1 MPALHAPAVKA
12 PSCQRTEELPHAQP
26 GLTNS
31 AVCCNAVHT
40 AALVAPV
47 RHGDPPTGG
56 NFDNR
61 RMGIGATLYL
71 PVEVAGA
78 LLFAGDGHAAMGDS
92 ELSGTGIETSLDG
105 KLK

>member
-1 MPALHAPAVKA
+1 MYA
-12 PSCQRTEELPHAQP
+12 
-26 GLTNS
+26 
-31 AVCCNAVHT
+31 
-40 AALVAPV
+40 
-47 RHGDPPTGG
+47 TGG

-71 PVEVAGA
+71 PVEVAGG

>member
-1 MPALHAPAVKA
+1 MHA
-12 PSCQRTEELPHAQP
+12 
-26 GLTNS
+26 
-31 AVCCNAVHT
+31 
-40 AALVAPV
+40 
-47 RHGDPPTGG
+47 TGG

-105 KLK
+105 KLKWANLVCASSMLP